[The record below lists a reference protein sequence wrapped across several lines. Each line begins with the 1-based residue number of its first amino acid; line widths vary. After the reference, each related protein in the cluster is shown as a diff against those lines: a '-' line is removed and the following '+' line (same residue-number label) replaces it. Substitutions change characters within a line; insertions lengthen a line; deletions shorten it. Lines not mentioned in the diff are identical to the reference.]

1 MIVAAL
7 ALVLAGPQAI
17 GIYDGWG
24 AFRDEGRCYA
34 ISRPVS
40 GSTAARMGA
49 YASVGTWPDRGVRN
63 QFAAR
68 LSRTAGEPSRI
79 TLSIGDRR
87 FELVAR
93 GDRAWAPDADT
104 DAAIVGAM
112 RSGRSMSVE
121 GVSGNGRPFAD
132 VYALSGAASAIDAA
146 AIACLE
152 PAGNGAAGED

>member
-1 MIVAAL
+1 MSLAAL
-7 ALVLAGPQAI
+7 ALILAGPQAI

-34 ISRPVS
+34 ITKPVS
-40 GSTAARMGA
+40 GSAAARMGA
-49 YASVGTWPDRGVRN
+49 FASVGTWPDRGLRN
-63 QFAAR
+63 QFNAR
-68 LSRTAGEPSRI
+68 LSRVAGDAARV
-79 TLSIGDRR
+79 TLSIDERR
-87 FELVAR
+87 FELVAH
-93 GDRAWAPDADT
+93 GDRAWAPDSAT

-132 VYALSGAASAIDAA
+132 VYALEGAASAIDAA

-152 PAGNGAAGED
+152 ST